1 MARSD
6 PGDRELARLTPRAR
20 HAVAP
25 AIGFLVLTWTGFY
38 FAAQFELALQR
49 WIIALGTAVL
59 VLLLCAPGVAG
70 WASVRYRVTA
80 TGLRARRGVGAV
92 RRAEV
97 IFDRRMDVSVQ
108 RSLGQRLAR
117 CGDVRIGQAGAEVFV
132 LRDLPDPEL
141 TADLLREAISAAP
154 ALEPEWPPPA

>member
-1 MARSD
+1 MARTD
-6 PGDRELARLTPRAR
+6 PADRELARLTPRAR
-20 HAVAP
+20 RAVAP
-25 AIGFLVLTWTGFY
+25 VVGLLLLTWTGFY

-49 WIIALGTAVL
+49 WIIGLGTALL
-59 VLLLCAPGVAG
+59 VLLLCAPGIAG

-80 TGLRARRGVGAV
+80 SGLSARRGVASI

-97 IFDRRMDVSVQ
+97 VFDRRMEVAVE

-117 CGDVRIGQAGAEVFV
+117 CGDVRILQAGAEVFV

-141 TADLLREAISAAP
+141 TADLLREAIGAAP
-154 ALEPEWPPPA
+154 VLEPEWPPPA